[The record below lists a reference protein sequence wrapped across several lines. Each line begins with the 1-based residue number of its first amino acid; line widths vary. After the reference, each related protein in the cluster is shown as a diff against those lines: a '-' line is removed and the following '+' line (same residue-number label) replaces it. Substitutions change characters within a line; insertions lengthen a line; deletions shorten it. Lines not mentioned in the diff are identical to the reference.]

1 MIVVLESAKKHG
13 LSEDEVRAAWEHV
26 QEYRSLGDNRWP
38 PHYMGIGFLPNGR
51 SVEMIAYSEN
61 LNWFVFH
68 AMCPVTGNFKRIY
81 NQGGH

>member
-38 PHYMGIGFLPNGR
+38 PHYMGD
-51 SVEMIAYSEN
+51 
-61 LNWFVFH
+61 WFF
-68 AMCPVTGNFKRIY
+68 AERTFG
-81 NQGGH
+81 